1 VEVTDL
7 KKGETLLFGLLM
19 LVLIPIE
26 LLCAY
31 LAYET
36 IGEVVSVIYFLA
48 VGINLVFIVLAV
60 RNRTLAALGAVVL
73 GLVIIPYQLVL
84 GQRLIR
90 VQAEAAN
97 VVSYVYEQ
105 RLASGEYPADLSNYE
120 FHDSAM
126 ASYVQSYRPD
136 ETRGGFVLA
145 YRVGTETTSHTYSP
159 QDGWSYYAD

>member
-1 VEVTDL
+1 M

-19 LVLIPIE
+19 LVLIPLE
-26 LLCAY
+26 LMCAY

-36 IGEVVSVIYFLA
+36 IGEVVSVMYFLA

-84 GQRLIR
+84 GQRLLR
-90 VQAEAAN
+90 VQAEAAR

-105 RLASGEYPADLSNYE
+105 RLATGEYPADLSNYE

-126 ASYVQSYRPD
+126 ASYVQNYRPD
-136 ETRGGFVLA
+136 ETRGGFVFA